1 MPLSFSL
8 ASFGQDKARVGE
20 AVYIDLTRRTDPAR
34 SPLSWLALRQV
45 LDTFGAPWVLQLWTK
60 DPLGMLRQGE
70 AILSELAAA
79 GTTIT
84 AQVTVTGLAGSVWEP
99 LVPRSSASGIP
110 LLARVLGGADHICW
124 RYDPVIPTVH
134 KPEIFQQL
142 AAEIASY
149 GVRRGVIN
157 FLAPPGSYKRV
168 DSRLA
173 QKLPDWAAGMPAY
186 DDAWRAGTA
195 RELVALAEPYGLHLA
210 CCAESSQ
217 LAELV
222 PGLGRAACGDAAWFY
237 RLSGKKPAIPPG
249 KGSRPGCG
257 CAPYY
262 DIGSYGHWTHCHRCV
277 YCYAG

>member
-8 ASFGQDKARVGE
+8 ASFGQYKARVGE

-34 SPLSWLALRQV
+34 SPHSWLALRQV
-45 LDTFGAPWVLQLWTK
+45 LDTFGAPWILQLWTK
-60 DPLGMLRQGE
+60 DPLGVLRQGE
-70 AILSELAAA
+70 AILGELAAA

-84 AQVTVTGLAGSVWEP
+84 AQVTVTGLAGSDWEP

-134 KPEIFQQL
+134 KPAVFQQL

-149 GVRRGVIN
+149 GVSRGVIN
-157 FLAPPGSYKRV
+157 FLAPPGSYQRV

-173 QKLPDWAAGMPAY
+173 EKLPGWAAGMPAY
-186 DDAWRAGTA
+186 DDAWRAGIA

-210 CCAESSQ
+210 CCAESSR
-217 LAELV
+217 LAEQA
-222 PGLGRAACGDAAWFY
+222 PGLGRAACGDAEWFHQ
-237 RLSGKKPAIPPG
+237 LSGKKPVILPG